1 MVEGYIPAPFF
12 QDPISDNPKTFLWL
26 CNKLRCLIH
35 YKDRERQ
42 TLRVD
47 CCKAVKPF
55 RRKIGRRENLDTIIK
70 VENLR
75 KVYRLGTE
83 KVIALANINLDIHKG
98 EICCIL
104 GTSGSG
110 KSTLLNMLAGLEK
123 PTRGHV
129 YLGKHDIAQMNEK
142 QLAKLRQRHIGFIFQ
157 SYNLLPALTAL
168 ENVGMPLLFRGVSK
182 HKRNKQAGE
191 MLRRV
196 GLEKRMK
203 HRPTQMS
210 GGQQQRVGIA
220 RAFVC
225 KPEIVFADEPT
236 GNLDS
241 KTTKEVMNIMV
252 EICRQ
257 YQMTLV
263 LVTHDQEIASY
274 ADRII
279 TLIDGEVVSDVK
291 NHSILDSVQPIS
303 EFHEALY
310 QQEQEENAVA
320 EVVGQ
325 DQTLP
330 QESAKDPVAPS
341 PEELPEEEVQ
351 ALETQQTK
359 QTTGGVLQ

>member
-1 MVEGYIPAPFF
+1 ME
-12 QDPISDNPKTFLWL
+12 
-26 CNKLRCLIH
+26 
-35 YKDRERQ
+35 
-42 TLRVD
+42 
-47 CCKAVKPF
+47 
-55 RRKIGRRENLDTIIK
+55 TIIK

-83 KVIALANINLDIHKG
+83 KVIALGNVNLEIYKG

-123 PTRGHV
+123 PTKGHV
-129 YLGKHDIAQMNEK
+129 YMLGKYDIPQMSEK
-142 QLAKLRQRHIGFIFQ
+142 ALAKLRQRHIGFVFQ

-168 ENVGMPLLFRGVSK
+168 ENVGLPLLFRGVPK
-182 HKRNKQAGE
+182 AKRDKVAKE
-191 MLRRV
+191 MLTRV

-225 KPEIVFADEPT
+225 KPQIVFADEPT

-257 YQMTLV
+257 YQMTMV
-263 LVTHDQEIASY
+263 LVTHDQEIAAY

-291 NHSILDSVQPIS
+291 NHSIADSIQPVE
-303 EFHEALY
+303 EFHEALITGGEI
-310 QQEQEENAVA
+310 QSQEQN
-320 EVVGQ
+320 
-325 DQTLP
+325 
-330 QESAKDPVAPS
+330 
-341 PEELPEEEVQ
+341 
-351 ALETQQTK
+351 ETV
-359 QTTGGVLQ
+359 TTGGAVS